1 MCKPFLCWPLVVNVV
16 LHICPQSKNV
26 RNYRLV
32 GVSIYFLETLVQLC
46 QINQFVLDLN
56 QWVDDVWSGVRLS
69 QTLAFYKV

>member
-1 MCKPFLCWPLVVNVV
+1 MSCC
-16 LHICPQSKNV
+16 ICPQSKNV